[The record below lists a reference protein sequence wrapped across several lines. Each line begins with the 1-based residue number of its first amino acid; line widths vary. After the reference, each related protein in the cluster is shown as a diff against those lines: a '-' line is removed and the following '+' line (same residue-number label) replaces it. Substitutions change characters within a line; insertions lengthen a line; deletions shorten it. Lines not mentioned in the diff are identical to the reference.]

1 MVTGAQHLLRRMIWG
16 LGVLDLALLA
26 TVVLMIVTE
35 HVALFLNA
43 VFMLLTLG
51 AFRWSVAGLVTR
63 SVVWVPIASFGMLAA
78 VIDGRIQV
86 EGLEEIPIMIG
97 ILVGV
102 FMISKRRAEAQAKL
116 QERDQAF
123 LEAVLQSMKAG
134 IIAFDS
140 EGRVVFSNN
149 AFHEFSALPKP
160 APPIWRWTENHKL
173 YNPDGDT
180 PMDENDRPIL
190 RAIRGELVE
199 EQEVWVSREGVP
211 DRLFVINGRPI
222 ISSDGRKL
230 GAVVVL
236 RNETRER
243 RAEDAQNELLKAERR
258 KIAHDLHDDVLQDLI
273 DALYSMQL
281 TRMKLS
287 DRGERVGELD
297 KEIGS
302 LRNAIGGLRGTV
314 HNLRRGGVQEQ
325 PFMRLLTSIVELNRQ
340 KAPGLQITL
349 DVEEGFPAGLSG
361 SAGVELVRLLQE
373 ALVNARRHSGAG
385 RVEIYLGVRDGL
397 AGEEILAKVA
407 DDGRGLDLD
416 TSWGGVGLSAMRE
429 RTDALGGRLELESE
443 PAGGTSV
450 TVRVPTEAFAGTRAS
465 AERGQ

>member
-1 MVTGAQHLLRRMIWG
+1 MMARVKRLSEQKLWR
-16 LGVLDLALLA
+16 LGFVDLALLA

-51 AFRWSVAGLVTR
+51 AFRWSVSGLVAR
-63 SVVWVPIASFGMLAA
+63 SVVWVPIASLGMLAA

-149 AFHEFSALPKP
+149 AFHEFSAIPKP
-160 APPIWRWTENHKL
+160 APPVWRWTEDHRL

-180 PMDENDRPIL
+180 PIDENDRPIL

-199 EQEVWVSREGVP
+199 EQEVWVSREGFP

-222 ISSDGRKL
+222 TSSDGRKL

-236 RNETRER
+236 RDETRER
-243 RAEDAQNELLKAERR
+243 QAEDAQNELLKAERR

-281 TRMKLS
+281 ARMKLT

-297 KEIGS
+297 KEMGS

-314 HNLRRGGVQEQ
+314 HNLRLGGVQEQ
-325 PFMRLLTSIVELNRQ
+325 SFVRLLTSVVELSRQ

-361 SAGVELVRLLQE
+361 CAVVELVRILQE

-385 RVEIYLGVRDGL
+385 CVEIYLGVCDGPM
-397 AGEEILAKVA
+397 GKEILAKIA
-407 DDGRGLDLD
+407 DDGRGLDPD

-429 RTDALGGRLELESE
+429 RAGALGGSLELESE

-450 TVRVPTEAFAGTRAS
+450 TVRVPSEALTGTRTS
-465 AERGQ
+465 AGREQ